1 MADKITWN
9 STDEGPGRKRLETEL
24 ISQEGNFVDYNFFF
38 VLNVSLLKI
47 LDGLQKSR
55 GRV

>member
-24 ISQEGNFVDYNFFF
+24 ISQEGTFVDYNLFF